1 MDAANNTYLTPI
13 ATVMFIFALCTAYM
27 FLAMNAS
34 KHVYV
39 GDYKFVLFKVMMV
52 ISTIGLGFL
61 ATVTSVSYYY
71 FIISWAGQE
80 AASGAVE
87 TLNSY
92 DFTNSGVI
100 TTLLLYLSSLWMA
113 VAIAL
118 LPFGHTVYNRT
129 DNTIDVDATNQL
141 SAVQQ
146 AVYSGPYYVLMVFAS
161 LNLFAFFVMISH
173 LPYNPIQV
181 LAAGENADEN
191 AGKTPNAFTK
201 ALTIMGKTL
210 AALRPTLGC
219 YFRLDNDQWKAVL
232 TTMAE
237 E

>member
-34 KHVYV
+34 KNVYV

-71 FIISWAGQE
+71 FIISWAG
-80 AASGAVE
+80 ADASGAVE

-173 LPYNPIQV
+173 LPYNPIQA
-181 LAAGENADEN
+181 LHQHGD
-191 AGKTPNAFTK
+191 GKTPDAFTK

-232 TTMAE
+232 NTMAE